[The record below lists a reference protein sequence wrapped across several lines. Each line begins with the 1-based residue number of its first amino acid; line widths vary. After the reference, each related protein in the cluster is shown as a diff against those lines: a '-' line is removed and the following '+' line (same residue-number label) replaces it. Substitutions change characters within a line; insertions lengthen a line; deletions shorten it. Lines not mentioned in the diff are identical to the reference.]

1 MTIGPTTGPTPA
13 SRDTPIPDV
22 DPASPVPS
30 PVGNVDATASIG
42 DAAATVPTTDQRPD
56 PSDDS
61 TGDLLRRLTD
71 NVQSLVQGEVAS
83 ARQEMTDKALALRP
97 AAGMLGGAA
106 VLGALAAGTSAV
118 VLVRLLDRFLPPT
131 TSAAVVTALLGGG
144 AAVLAKAGAEQV
156 RLVGPPVPERTLE
169 SVKADVAAVTEA
181 TPG

>member
-1 MTIGPTTGPTPA
+1 MSTH
-13 SRDTPIPDV
+13 TPIPDV
-22 DPASPVPS
+22 DPASPVPG

-42 DAAATVPTTDQRPD
+42 DETATVPPADRRPD
-56 PSDDS
+56 PAGDS

-131 TSAAVVTALLGGG
+131 TSAAVATALLGGG
-144 AAVLAKAGAEQV
+144 AAVLAKAGAEQA
-156 RLVGPPVPERTLE
+156 RLVGPPTPDRTIA
-169 SVKADVAAVTEA
+169 SVKADVAAVAEA
-181 TPG
+181 TPS